1 MTKERDRYEGKG
13 KEALGSLK
21 EKAGEVSGDEEME
34 AEGKG
39 EKYEGKGQEA
49 WGESQRD
56 HARDEGEGDRLTPR
70 RTRTKTPQHAG
81 SCPAIFG
88 IRPPSSF
95 GNGRP

>member
-1 MTKERDRYEGKG
+1 MTTERDRYEGKG

-49 WGESQRD
+49 WGKVKETMR
-56 HARDEGEGDRLTPR
+56 E
-70 RTRTKTPQHAG
+70 TKEKVTD
-81 SCPAIFG
+81 
-88 IRPPSSF
+88 
-95 GNGRP
+95 